1 MAKAYENATVREV
14 LTGLRAEPA
23 AGLTAQE
30 VQRRTGEYGANRL
43 AGKKR
48 VSPVVKLLSQFNDPL
63 IYILLAAAVVSMLLG
78 EVTDSIIILVVVV
91 VNSIIGFIQEAKA
104 EKAIDALRK
113 LASPRAL
120 VRRDGTVR
128 EIEAAELVPGDI
140 VLLEAG
146 RNVPADL
153 RLIESQNLKIEESAL
168 TGESE
173 PAEKDSSFVAEGD
186 TALGDRINMGY
197 MSTVVTYGR
206 GEGVVT
212 ATGMSTEIGRIAK
225 ILEES
230 GDEMTPLQKRLA
242 DLGKVLGIGTIVI
255 CSALFVVA
263 LIQHRPLLEM
273 LLTAIS
279 LSVAAIP
286 EGLPAVVTI
295 VLAAGVSRMAKNR
308 SIVRRLPA
316 VETLGAVNIICT
328 DKTGT
333 LTQNRMTVT
342 DCRIGSQLVK
352 PEQAPPEMARRFF
365 EGFALCNDAS
375 VENGEKIGD
384 PTETALLDVCA
395 RYGFHRPELEQAH
408 PRVGELPFDSVRKMM
423 TTLHEYDGGRLSFTK
438 GALDS
443 VLYRATAVW
452 GADGLRPLTDAD
464 RERILAAV
472 SEMASQALRVLALAF
487 RADAPAAEEKELVFL
502 GLAGMID
509 PPRPEA
515 RDAVADCRRAGITT
529 VMITGDHRDTAYAI
543 ARELGIAQ
551 SGGQVVSGREV
562 DEMTPEELAE
572 NVRQLRVFARVS
584 PQNKVAIVK
593 AFRDNGNIVAMTGD
607 GVNDAPSLKSADIGV
622 AMGQTGTDVAKG
634 AADMILT
641 DDNFATIRLAVE
653 SGRNIYNNIRKAVLF
668 LLATNFGEI
677 ICMFIAV
684 LLDWPVPLTPVLILW
699 VNLITDSLPGLAL
712 GVDSG
717 SPGIMGEKPRDPK
730 ESLFARGGMLNLLLY
745 GAVIGGATLIG
756 FESGLHASGLREGRT
771 IALLVL
777 ACSELFH
784 AIGMRDT
791 GRSIFR
797 MNHLENRM
805 MIAAFAI
812 GMLLQVA
819 IVEIPAANRL
829 FGTQPLT
836 AGQWAFALL
845 LAVVPLVVHEII
857 AFSRRARR
865 SHGSI

>member
-1 MAKAYENATVREV
+1 MAMAYENATVREA
-14 LTGLRAEPA
+14 LIELKAESA
-23 AGLTAQE
+23 AGLTAREAQ
-30 VQRRTGEYGANRL
+30 QRLAQYGANRL
-43 AGKKR
+43 TGKKR
-48 VSPVVKLLSQFNDPL
+48 VSPALKLLAQFNDPL
-63 IYILLAAAVVSMLLG
+63 IYILLAAALVSMLLG

-91 VNSIIGFIQEAKA
+91 VNSIIGYIQETKA

-120 VRRDGTVR
+120 VRRDGAIK

-146 RNVPADL
+146 RQVPADL
-153 RLIESQNLKIEESAL
+153 RLIDSQNLKIEESAL

-173 PAEKDSSFVAEGD
+173 PVEKDSSFVAEGD
-186 TALGDRINMGY
+186 TVLGDRVNMAY

-206 GEGVVT
+206 GEGVVS
-212 ATGMSTEIGRIAK
+212 ATGMDTEIGRIAK

-255 CSALFVVA
+255 CAALFVVA

-295 VLAAGVSRMAKNR
+295 VLAAGVSRMAKSR

-342 DCRIGSQLVK
+342 DCRVGAQLAK

-375 VENGEKIGD
+375 IENGEKLGD

-395 RYGFHRPELEQAH
+395 RYGCRRSELEREH

-443 VLYRATAVW
+443 VLRHTAAVW
-452 GADGLRPLTDAD
+452 DADGVRPLTAAD
-464 RERILAAV
+464 RERILAAA

-487 RADAPAAEEKELVFL
+487 RPDAPAAEEKELIFL

-515 RDAVADCRRAGITT
+515 KDAVADCRRAGITT
-529 VMITGDHRDTAYAI
+529 VMITGDHRDTAFAI
-543 ARELGIAQ
+543 AKELGIAQ
-551 SGGQVVSGREV
+551 SSNQAVSGREV
-562 DEMTPEELAE
+562 DEMTPGELAE
-572 NVRQLRVFARVS
+572 NVQKLRVFARVS
-584 PQNKVAIVK
+584 PQNKVAIVR
-593 AFRDNGNIVAMTGD
+593 AFRANGNIVAMTGD

-653 SGRNIYNNIRKAVLF
+653 SGRNIYNNIRKSVLF

-677 ICMFIAV
+677 IAMFIAV

-699 VNLITDSLPGLAL
+699 VNLITDSLPALAL
-712 GVDSG
+712 GVDTG
-717 SPGIMGEKPRDPK
+717 SPGIMGDKPRDPK
-730 ESLFARGGMLNLLLY
+730 ESLFARGGIANLLLY
-745 GAVIGGATLIG
+745 GAVIGGAALVG
-756 FESGLHASGLREGRT
+756 FESGLHAGGLTEGRT
-771 IALLVL
+771 IALVVL
-777 ACSELFH
+777 AGSELFH

-791 GRSIFR
+791 SRSIFR
-797 MNHLENRM
+797 MNHLENRF
-805 MIAAFAI
+805 MIAAFGI
-812 GMLLQVA
+812 GMLLQVF
-819 IVEIPAANRL
+819 IVEIPVANRL

-836 AGQWAFALL
+836 AGQWEFALAL
-845 LAVVPLVVHEII
+845 AIVPLAVHELLVLIRKARAAVH
-857 AFSRRARR
+857 
-865 SHGSI
+865 HG